1 MGLIKDID
9 KLFFLILLLFFI
21 PFLVKAEG
29 KVMIFVYENSVV
41 NKTYSF
47 NLTITEDNCSLAV
60 IDTNGIKSNYS
71 LKNEDVVFKVKSFF
85 QNLSVLN
92 NENDFMIIN
101 SDVTEQIIFK
111 VGNRGVTFLF
121 YSKYIPV
128 KDSENSSNVVF
139 LVKEVLS
146 FIKQN
151 NANSLIDIPDWL
163 YK

>member
-1 MGLIKDID
+1 
-9 KLFFLILLLFFI
+9 
-21 PFLVKAEG
+21 
-29 KVMIFVYENSVV
+29 
-41 NKTYSF
+41 
-47 NLTITEDNCSLAV
+47 
-60 IDTNGIKSNYS
+60 
-71 LKNEDVVFKVKSFF
+71 
-85 QNLSVLN
+85 
-92 NENDFMIIN
+92 MIIN

-128 KDSENSSNVVF
+128 KDSKNSSNVVF

-151 NANSLIDIPDWL
+151 NANSLIDLPDWL